1 MNLICGGFF
10 FSWGW
15 VDEGVVDNLKWS
27 NLGSSCRDRRG
38 TSISVL
44 CLYLINY
51 SQSKLCFTVK
61 ESEDYRK
68 KLMIWTEK

>member
-1 MNLICGGFF
+1 MNLICGGV
-10 FSWGW
+10 FSVGGW
-15 VDEGVVDNLKWS
+15 VDDLKWS